1 VPDDE
6 GPRANVLT
14 RPVEIRDGY
23 LHLTDA
29 PGLGIEL
36 NEDALPHRHVRNWR
50 RTPAWRPDGAADFI

>member
-1 VPDDE
+1 
-6 GPRANVLT
+6 
-14 RPVEIRDGY
+14 VEIRDGY

-36 NEDALPHRHVRNWR
+36 NEDALPHRPVRNWR